1 MRRACWLGSSLW
13 PGSARLWRAAKEP
26 RLRARLPDEIRVEVQ
41 ALIDSAATESLPSE
55 PLVQRALEG
64 ATKGADGP
72 RIVRAVHMLLIRL
85 RTSRLVLGPGA
96 SSEEL
101 VASAGCLQ
109 VGADTTDVGN
119 LRKAGR
125 SRSLVIPLVVL
136 ADLVGR
142 GAPVQLASHT
152 TVALVHAGVSDADLL
167 GMRMGFENDML
178 SGVSPLASLSRRAQ
192 GLMPQ
197 GPPGGSRQEPSAGEP
212 VERTIR

>member
-1 MRRACWLGSSLW
+1 MRRACWLTIVFVTWFCPAL
-13 PGSARLWRAAKEP
+13 ARSEEP
-26 RLRARLPDEIRVEVQ
+26 RLKARLPDATRVEVQ
-41 ALIDSAATESLPSE
+41 ALVDSAAAETLPSE

-64 ATKGADGP
+64 ATKGAEGT
-72 RIVRAVHMLLIRL
+72 RIVRAVHTLLIRL

-119 LRKAGR
+119 LRRAGR
-125 SRSLVIPLVVL
+125 RRSLVIPLVVL

-142 GAPVQLASHT
+142 GAPVQVASQT
-152 TVALVHAGVSDADLL
+152 TLALVQAGVGDADLL

-178 SGVSPLASLSRRAQ
+178 SGMSPLASLSRRAQ
-192 GLMPQ
+192 GVMPQ
-197 GPPGGSRQEPSAGEP
+197 SSPLVPDRSRPPGTR
-212 VERTIR
+212 